1 MNEEI
6 VEKIINN
13 KGTVLIFIDDSGEVM
28 MLTSGDLSKHQLK
41 SVTKVITI
49 IDEHSFVLKFILF
62 LEIFFNNMI
71 YRLEN
76 IFKRW
81 FFTCK
86 F

>member
-28 MLTSGDLSKHQLK
+28 MLTSGDLSKHQIK

-62 LEIFFNNMI
+62 LEVFFNNMI

-76 IFKRW
+76 IFKR
-81 FFTCK
+81 
-86 F
+86 

>member
-76 IFKRW
+76 IFKR
-81 FFTCK
+81 
-86 F
+86 